1 MVAQPDVLVQCINV
15 LPAGPGYDPKQ
26 KGLYERTETVPVFL
40 YSAKI
45 ATSSGA
51 SYLVLPHY

>member
-1 MVAQPDVLVQCINV
+1 MAQPDVLVQCMSV
-15 LPAGPGYDPKQ
+15 LAAGPGYDPKQ

-45 ATSSGA
+45 ATSNSA